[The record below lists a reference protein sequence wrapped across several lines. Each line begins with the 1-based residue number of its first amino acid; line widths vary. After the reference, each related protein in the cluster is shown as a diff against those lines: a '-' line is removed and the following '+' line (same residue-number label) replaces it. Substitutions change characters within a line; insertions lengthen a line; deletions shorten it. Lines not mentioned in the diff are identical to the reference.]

1 MTLPVILLR
10 KMTSL
15 QAITQ
20 YFPSGNPKL
29 QCDLGGRV
37 LTLPYK
43 LVSGFRHGHPLQ
55 DLNNDIPEAQAVYGS
70 FRYQGDFF

>member
-29 QCDLGGRV
+29 QCNLGGRV
-37 LTLPYK
+37 KTLPYK
-43 LVSGFRHGHPLQ
+43 LVSGFRHGDPLQ
-55 DLNNDIPEAQAVYGS
+55 DLNKDIPEAQAVYGS
-70 FRYQGDFF
+70 FRHQRDFF